1 MGSPYAFEYRREELR
16 RAGNCSDDI
25 AVAKSYVSMVAV
37 HEKDGPG
44 LMLQYLTL
52 AQVVVVLG
60 DVMFVHGALHD
71 FNIG

>member
-1 MGSPYAFEYRREELR
+1 
-16 RAGNCSDDI
+16 
-25 AVAKSYVSMVAV
+25 MVAV
-37 HEKDGPG
+37 HEEDGPG

-52 AQVVVVLG
+52 AQVVVVIG